1 MVFSKIKPGLSGKQ
15 ATPFLLR
22 YFPCIF
28 CDLLM
33 ADFDEGEG
41 TRAQL
46 VTCEMSLRREE
57 ENINATVDTHCILI
71 TSKLTGV

>member
-1 MVFSKIKPGLSGKQ
+1 
-15 ATPFLLR
+15 
-22 YFPCIF
+22 
-28 CDLLM
+28 M

-41 TRAQL
+41 RAQL
-46 VTCEMSLRREE
+46 AMCEMSLRREE